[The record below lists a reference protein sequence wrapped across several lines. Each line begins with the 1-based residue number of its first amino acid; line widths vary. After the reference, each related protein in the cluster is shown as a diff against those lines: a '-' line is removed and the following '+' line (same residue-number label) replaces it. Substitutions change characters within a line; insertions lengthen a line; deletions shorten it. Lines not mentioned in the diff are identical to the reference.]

1 MTKMMTTTAL
11 VLALAAP
18 AFADNRGNGNNG
30 GNNPTA
36 TASVDNRNTN
46 TNLNTNVASA
56 SQHQGQAQ
64 GQIQGQSQANRQTN
78 TQRINIEDQNQAP
91 GFGVGAAQG
100 TAPCIK
106 PQGLSLSVPLG
117 GAGFHISPVDQNCLN
132 RETHYMILDALNQ
145 PTPELRRAAI
155 ISLATMD
162 QHAWRVL
169 NAMGLVR
176 APN

>member
-1 MTKMMTTTAL
+1 MKLMTTAL
-11 VLALAAP
+11 ILALAAP
-18 AFADNRGNGNNG
+18 AFATDRGNGNNNG
-30 GNNPTA
+30 PQSS
-36 TASVDNRNTN
+36 ASVDNRNTN
-46 TNLNTNVASA
+46 LNSNSATAVAG
-56 SQHQGQAQ
+56 QHQGQ

-78 TQRINIEDQNQAP
+78 TQSVNIEDRNQAP

-117 GAGFHISPVDQNCLN
+117 GAGFHVSPIDQNCLN